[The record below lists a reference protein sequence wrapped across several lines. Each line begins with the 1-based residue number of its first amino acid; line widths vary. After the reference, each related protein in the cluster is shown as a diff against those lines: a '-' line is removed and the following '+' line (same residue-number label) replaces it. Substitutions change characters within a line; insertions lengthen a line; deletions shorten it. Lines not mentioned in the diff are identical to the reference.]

1 MSEQMEG
8 FPGFP
13 AGKLATTPVPN
24 LFFSELLPLIDNLAE
39 LKVVLHLFWLIG
51 KKRGALR
58 YARLDELLT
67 DRRLLDGLAT
77 PKLTG
82 DDGAARCARACR
94 GARRAAAD
102 DRHAAGRETEEWY
115 MINSANGREVLERL
129 QSGELDLLGEAGED
143 VQLQTERP
151 TVFVLYEQNIGML
164 TPMIADEL
172 RDAERHFPAEWIAD
186 AFRQAVLHNK
196 RSWKYVLA
204 HPGTLAHRGPAA
216 ARGRSASSGAYDVP
230 DGLRRA
236 DQALRPQ
243 VTWPKPGEQEMK
255 RLGDLLGNFQP
266 PQREPPD
273 EGEAPRGAACR
284 RRRLP
289 HLQGQGLPRLGCART
304 ATPISAS

>member
-1 MSEQMEG
+1 MTEAMEG

-13 AGKLATTPVPN
+13 AGKLTTTPVPN
-24 LFFSELLPLIDNLAE
+24 LFFSELLPLIDNVAE

-58 YARLDELLT
+58 YARLDELLH

-77 PKLTG
+77 AKQSGEPVLV
-82 DDGAARCARACR
+82 DALERAVAR
-94 GARRAAAD
+94 GALLHTEVTR
-102 DRHAAGRETEEWY
+102 GRETEQWY

-129 QSGELDLLGEAGED
+129 QSGELDLLGESGED

-151 TVFVLYEQNIGML
+151 TIFVLYEQNIGLL

-204 HPGTLAHRGPAA
+204 ILERWRTEGRDGTPK
-216 ARGRSASSGAYDVP
+216 ARHGEGYEVP
-230 DGLRRA
+230 KGYEGLI
-236 DQALRPQ
+236 
-243 VTWPKPGEQEMK
+243 E
-255 RLGDLLGNFQP
+255 
-266 PQREPPD
+266 
-273 EGEAPRGAACR
+273 
-284 RRRLP
+284 
-289 HLQGQGLPRLGCART
+289 
-304 ATPISAS
+304 S